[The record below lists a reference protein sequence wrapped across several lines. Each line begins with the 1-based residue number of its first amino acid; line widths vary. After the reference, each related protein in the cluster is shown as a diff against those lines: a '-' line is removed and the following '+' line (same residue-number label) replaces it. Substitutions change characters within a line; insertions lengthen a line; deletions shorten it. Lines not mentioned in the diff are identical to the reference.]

1 VNDRA
6 GRDGAAPVPTEPAS
20 PPRRPRNYLAPG
32 ERRRLFWN
40 VVPLAAVVLLALGW
54 VERAWLAQPPTTVPA
69 VDTRLEAVA
78 GRPPAGDEIVIEREP
93 EPLDLGPAADLA
105 ASRESLARVRDA
117 TFFREADEDAWF
129 QTWNTLREGGAAAL
143 RAAAPRRVEFR
154 EIFGQPGSF
163 RGRLVSMRGT
173 FHRLEEVRA
182 PANDYGIERYWQG
195 WLEPE
200 GGPTSPVVVQSLTVP
215 AGMATGMA
223 IDEPVE
229 VIGYFFKNY
238 AYAASDTVRVAPV
251 IMTLEPFAR
260 PRPGP
265 APGGRIGSAFVT
277 ITMAATLLALVAAAW
292 IGSRSAPGGRGS
304 PPATAPV
311 NLDQALAEFRS
322 PTSTE

>member
-1 VNDRA
+1 
-6 GRDGAAPVPTEPAS
+6 
-20 PPRRPRNYLAPG
+20 
-32 ERRRLFWN
+32 
-40 VVPLAAVVLLALGW
+40 
-54 VERAWLAQPPTTVPA
+54 
-69 VDTRLEAVA
+69 
-78 GRPPAGDEIVIEREP
+78 
-93 EPLDLGPAADLA
+93 
-105 ASRESLARVRDA
+105 
-117 TFFREADEDAWF
+117 
-129 QTWNTLREGGAAAL
+129 
-143 RAAAPRRVEFR
+143 
-154 EIFGQPGSF
+154 
-163 RGRLVSMRGT
+163 
-173 FHRLEEVRA
+173 
-182 PANDYGIERYWQG
+182 
-195 WLEPE
+195 
-200 GGPTSPVVVQSLTVP
+200 VVVQSLTVP

-265 APGGRIGSAFVT
+265 APGGGIGSAFVT

-322 PTSTE
+322 PTSPE